1 MKKFKYLLY
10 IFAMSLLVVS
20 CDDDTDSVTNP
31 GTFTLPEEVKVSFTD
46 TNPNPEVTE
55 GDMTS
60 FRIGMN
66 QAINGRVVISL
77 SVTSSDGAVEAT
89 YPTSVT
95 LENGEAAKYIDFA
108 ITDDGIAESGEVYTV
123 MITGVDVQ
131 FADGSTQYYVY
142 NGDYSRTITVKDI
155 PVPIVTIAGDVD
167 VVLTWA
173 DASRDMDLFLVTG
186 DQDLGGTVIDA
197 SLGFTTTEAT
207 VFPGAQPDGVYSVY
221 INQYAFTAVV
231 DYTMTFRFPDGQER
245 IINSTITQDGFV
257 FTFTKSTS
265 GADVTYNITEL

>member
-1 MKKFKYLLY
+1 MKNFKYLLY

-20 CDDDTDSVTNP
+20 CDDNTDSVTNP

-66 QAINGRVVISL
+66 QAINGEVTVSL
-77 SVTSSDGAVEAT
+77 SITSSDGGVEAT

-95 LENGEAAKYIDFA
+95 LENGEAAKYFDITP
-108 ITDDGIAESGEVYTV
+108 TDDGIAESGEVYTV
-123 MITGVDVQ
+123 TITGVDVE
-131 FADGSTQYYVY
+131 FEDGSTQYYVY

-155 PVPIVTIAGDVD
+155 PVPIVTTVGDVD

-186 DQDLGGTVIDA
+186 DQDLFGTIVDS

-207 VFPGAQPDGVYSVY
+207 VFPGAAPDGIYSVY
-221 INQYAFTAVV
+221 INQYGFTADV
-231 DYTMTFRFPDGQER
+231 DYTMTFTFPDGQQR
-245 IINSTITQDGFV
+245 IVNSTISADGFV
-257 FTFTKSTS
+257 FTFTKSTA

>member
-20 CDDDTDSVTNP
+20 CDDTTDSVTNP

-60 FRIGMN
+60 FRLGMN
-66 QAINGRVVISL
+66 QAINGEVVISL
-77 SVTSSDGAVEAT
+77 SVTSSDGGVEAT
-89 YPTSVT
+89 YPATVT

-108 ITDDGIAESGEVYTV
+108 ITDDGISESGEVYTV
-123 MITGVDVQ
+123 TITGVDVQ

-186 DQDLGGTVIDA
+186 DQDLFGTVVDS

-207 VFPGAQPDGVYSVY
+207 VFPGAAPDGVYSVY

-231 DYTMTFRFPDGQER
+231 DYTMTFTFPDGQER
-245 IINSTITQDGFV
+245 IVNSTISADGFV
-257 FTFTKSTS
+257 FTFTKSTT